1 MRKTRWFILTLMLA
15 FSLASCSS
23 TPRRN
28 ETTNERAPDN
38 QGIHDI
44 ASEGR
49 ITEQAGPNEVD
60 PSLPVMTA
68 DSPPILL
75 TPVQGD
81 VTPPPAQNVPASE
94 DWQTFTSNALG
105 VAVDYPV
112 DWSVAEERDG
122 AIFTSPQGTT
132 ITLQAAN
139 AVHDN
144 NETRVG
150 NQRCT
155 SRTNPYGLTA
165 DICVGNSSFLYTA
178 TFAFQLGDGS
188 TRWLTLLTRTRT
200 TGDVFEGMFNSLRL
214 VK

>member
-1 MRKTRWFILTLMLA
+1 MKKTRWFILALMLA
-15 FSLASCSS
+15 FGLASCSS

-28 ETTNERAPDN
+28 ETTNEGAPDN
-38 QGIHDI
+38 QGIHDV
-44 ASEGR
+44 APEGR
-49 ITEQAGPNEVD
+49 ITEEAARNEAD
-60 PSLPVMTA
+60 SSLPVMTA

-75 TPVQGD
+75 APVQGNA
-81 VTPPPAQNVPASE
+81 TPPPEQNVPASE
-94 DWQTFTSNALG
+94 DWQTFTSTALG

-112 DWSVAEERDG
+112 DWSVAEEIDG

-144 NETRVG
+144 NETRMG
-150 NQRCT
+150 NQCCT

-165 DICVGNSSFLYTA
+165 NICVGNSSFLYTA
-178 TFAFQLGDGS
+178 TFTLQLGDGS

-200 TGDVFEGMFNSLRL
+200 AGDVLEGMFNSVRL